1 MADIAPTLLHLM
13 GQAVPDQMDGTV
25 LMDALKS
32 ENLPKRSGGISD
44 GRTPTSAS
52 PDEAEALRAR
62 LERLGYL

>member
-13 GQAVPDQMDGTV
+13 GHPVPEQMDGTV

-32 ENLPKRSGGISD
+32 ESQPTRSDGISE

-52 PDEAEALRAR
+52 PDEAQAIRAR